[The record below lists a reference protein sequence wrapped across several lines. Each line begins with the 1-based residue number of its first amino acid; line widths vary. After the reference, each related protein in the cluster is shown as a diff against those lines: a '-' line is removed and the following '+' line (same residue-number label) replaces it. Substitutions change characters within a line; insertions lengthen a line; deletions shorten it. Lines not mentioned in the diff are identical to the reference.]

1 MRPSDLLVLALLV
14 LQALGG
20 LGAALWRSTRCSEG
34 GVVRN
39 SADARRGAE
48 AFGLVGGK
56 HLDPGPAG
64 GSR

>member
-1 MRPSDLLVLALLV
+1 MRPSDLLVMALIV

-39 SADARRGAE
+39 SVDAHRGAE

-56 HLDPGPAG
+56 HLDPGRLG
-64 GSR
+64 RGR